1 MISRVQQFSTN
12 LEWRETD
19 LGAQLW
25 PGSRSAASVAAD
37 VLVDRHA
44 PKPQPHSEAV
54 PAVVALREL
63 YVEFA
68 IVLQPV
74 NFV

>member
-1 MISRVQQFSTN
+1 MASK
-12 LEWRETD
+12 
-19 LGAQLW
+19 
-25 PGSRSAASVAAD
+25 SAAGKQVFVIINHSAENREVALPHTMNAH